1 MIRRGLTKPYSVP
14 FSGFAWSFVS
24 SSSDSKSS
32 NSSFTV
38 LPSVVRVKLDDVDV
52 DIDEDLEEL
61 DKS

>member
-1 MIRRGLTKPYSVP
+1 
-14 FSGFAWSFVS
+14 
-24 SSSDSKSS
+24 
-32 NSSFTV
+32 